1 MFLEELNW
9 GIRENGKNL
18 RLSCIYLP
26 LSKHFLAA
34 RSLPQNVVY
43 FAFFPDFSHLF
54 SD

>member
-1 MFLEELNW
+1 MFLEELKW
-9 GIRENGKNL
+9 GIQESGKKFKTVM
-18 RLSCIYLP
+18 YLP

-34 RSLPQNVVY
+34 RSLSQNVVY